1 MIEKEASEYLEKK
14 GYGVIHP
21 AHFRIDME
29 SEFLSIWEK
38 VKDFTMISPE
48 RGYSIFKSVEYI
60 VENEIPGDFAECGV
74 WKGGSCMLFA
84 YSLQYFGINSIKIY
98 MYDTY
103 RGMTEPDENDCIAST
118 GENIYDRW
126 VKSRD
131 NKGMN
136 MWASPLDEVKANMM
150 STGYPENSVVF
161 VEGDVIETLKNTLPD
176 TVSLLR
182 LDTDWYES
190 TKAELEHL
198 YPLLSSGGTLIIDD
212 YGHFTGSKK
221 AVDEYFSVNRKIL
234 LNRIDYTGR
243 TGVKI

>member
-1 MIEKEASEYLEKK
+1 MREKQASEYLEKN

-21 AHFRIDME
+21 SQFRIDME
-29 SEFLSIWEK
+29 SDFLLIWEK

-60 VENEIPGDFAECGV
+60 VQNKIPGDFAECGV
-74 WKGGSCMLFA
+74 WKGGSCMLIA
-84 YSLQYFGINSIKIY
+84 YSLQYFGITDKKIY

-103 RGMTEPDENDCIAST
+103 SGMTEPDENDCIAST
-118 GENIYDRW
+118 GENIYSRW
-126 VKSRD
+126 EKSRD
-131 NKGMN
+131 NKGMS
-136 MWASPLDEVKANMM
+136 MWASALDEVKENMK
-150 STGYPENSVVF
+150 STSYSENSVVF
-161 VEGDVIETLKNTLPD
+161 VEGDVIETLKTNRPD
-176 TVSLLR
+176 TISLLR

-190 TKAELEHL
+190 TKAELEYL

-221 AVDEYFSVNRKIL
+221 AVDEYFTVNRKIL